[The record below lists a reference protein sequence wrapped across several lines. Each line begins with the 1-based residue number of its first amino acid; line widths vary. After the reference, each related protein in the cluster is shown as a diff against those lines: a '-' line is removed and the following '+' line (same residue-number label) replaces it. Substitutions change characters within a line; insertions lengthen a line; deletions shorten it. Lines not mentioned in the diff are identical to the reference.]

1 MILGSTPL
9 GMYKKLIE
17 YHIAGKVSF
26 QYVKTFNM
34 DEYVG
39 ELVYHGIANS
49 LTPSPEVPTHHMEP
63 IYCKSLPK
71 SLPLVSNMSHVN
83 SPHKPPTSSLTPT
96 LILSSHLCI
105 VVCNTLQ
112 I

>member
-1 MILGSTPL
+1 VILGSTPL

-26 QYVKTFNM
+26 RYVKTFNM

-39 ELVYHGIANS
+39 ELVYHGVANS
-49 LTPSPEVPTHHMEP
+49 MSASPEVPPHHMEP

-83 SPHKPPTSSLTPT
+83 SPQQTPYPIPYT
-96 LILSSHLCI
+96 YFNIILPSMHSGL
-105 VVCNTLQ
+105 
-112 I
+112 